1 MKKMI
6 TLVTAAG
13 LVMSSMA
20 VPVYGAT
27 FADIHTVTWS
37 GFQPFL
43 EEAAELG
50 LMSGYNENG
59 KKYCKPRNNVTYCE
73 TVQLMYSI
81 MKVYSGRDVSDTTV
95 TKWKPV
101 ISAYNI
107 PDWAY
112 KATAYAL
119 ENSILSTADLNHLQG
134 NGKKINTKAAPRE
147 AVGVIFGKALDTV
160 SGYDTKAGAALG
172 YVDKNAVSA
181 AAVPYLELLYRAN
194 LMVGDSDNKFNPKAN
209 ITRAEMAVLS
219 VKTYQKLMEKG
230 ADTTVSGKE
239 TTVAGTV
246 TSSSLM
252 QNGDLFLTVKTNAG
266 TNLSLFGAKG
276 EVKPKY
282 SGETIS
288 FADVGKGDTVKVTY
302 SDTTLTALEV
312 VYSKAG
318 IDGVSEKEDKKTTK
332 ETFELVDLNDSKVT
346 VKDGSKEK
354 KFYLDRDVEVKLN
367 DKKSTISK
375 LEKALEEANY
385 DVTLTMDE
393 EEYVLKIEAVLNDN
407 NPTEGTVVEVDDDE
421 IVIKA
426 GSKKYTYPLAKD
438 LEIEYDGKT
447 VKFSK
452 FERDYDESNYYVSL
466 KLNKDG
472 EVKEI
477 LIESMEDEF
486 NGTLTSISTK
496 KIRFESGGDEH
507 EYDLAEDVDVKID
520 GKKSTLEKLRKSFRD
535 DKKAYTVTVDLD
547 RDDEVTEILA
557 VSKYSH
563 NNEGDLE
570 DIDEDEIVIITDD
583 KKYTYDLAKEVE
595 VEIDGKDRDVEDL
608 IDNIGAY
615 RFEVKL
621 EFDNDGDVSK
631 IEATLKEASEG
642 ELKDIVES
650 ANRISIRAAGLSLD
664 LTLASKV
671 DVTLD
676 GEEVTLTELNDQ
688 IDYAFGDSRIYVEL
702 GYNSSGKVDEI
713 TAHWED
719 VVGELAD
726 VDEDNDEITVKVSG
740 KKETYEL
747 GRSVEF
753 VYKLGASVDEDDY
766 KSLSRYDDDLD
777 GLWDFWED
785 CEKAKD
791 DCTVALTL
799 EKNKVVR
806 IKAIAE

>member
-6 TLVTAAG
+6 TLVTAAS
-13 LVMSSMA
+13 LVMGSMA
-20 VPVYGAT
+20 VPVNGAP
-27 FADIHTVTWS
+27 FAYIHTVTWS
-37 GFQPFL
+37 GFKPFL

-50 LMSGYNENG
+50 LMSGYHENG

-73 TVQLMYSI
+73 AVQLMYSI

-119 ENSILSTADLNHLQG
+119 ENSILNTADLNHLQG
-134 NGKKINTKAAPRE
+134 NAKKINTKAAPRE

-160 SGYDTKAGAALG
+160 SGYDTKSGAALG
-172 YVDKNAVSA
+172 YADKNAVSA
-181 AAVPYLELLYRAN
+181 AAVPYLELLYRAD

-219 VKTYQKLMEKG
+219 VKTYNKLTEKG
-230 ADTTVSGKE
+230 SDVTVPVKE
-239 TTVAGTV
+239 SVTAGTV
-246 TSSSLM
+246 TTSSLM

-276 EVKPKY
+276 DVKPKY
-282 SGETIS
+282 NGETIS
-288 FADVGKGDTVKVTY
+288 FADVGEGDTVKVTY
-302 SDTTLTALEV
+302 TDTTLTALEV

-318 IDGVSEKEDKKTTK
+318 IDGVSEKEDQKTTK
-332 ETFELVDLNDSKVT
+332 ETFELVDINDSKVT
-346 VKDGSKEK
+346 VKDGSKEE
-354 KFYLDRDVEVKLN
+354 KFYLDRDVEVKL
-367 DKKSTISK
+367 DGKKSSISK
-375 LEKALEEANY
+375 LEKALEDANY

-407 NPTEGTVVEVDDDE
+407 NPTEGTVEEVDDDE

-438 LEIEYDGKT
+438 PEIEYDGKT

-452 FERDYDESNYYVSL
+452 FEKDYDESNYYVSL
-466 KLNKDG
+466 KLNEDG
-472 EVKEI
+472 EVEEI
-477 LIESMEDEF
+477 LIESMEDEY
-486 NGTLTSISTK
+486 NGTLTSIGTK
-496 KIRFESGGDEH
+496 KIKFESGGDEY

-570 DIDEDEIVIITDD
+570 DIEEDEIVIISDD
-583 KKYTYDLAKEVE
+583 KKYTYVLAEDVE
-595 VEIDGKDRDVEDL
+595 VEIDGRDRDVEDL
-608 IDNIGAY
+608 IDNIGEY
-615 RFEVKL
+615 RFELKL

-664 LTLASKV
+664 LTLANSV

-713 TAHWED
+713 VAHWED
-719 VVGELAD
+719 VVGELTD
-726 VDEDNDEITVKVSG
+726 INEDDDEITVKASG
-740 KKETYEL
+740 SKETYEL

-777 GLWDFWED
+777 GLMDFWDD

-791 DCTVALTL
+791 DCTVALTM
-799 EKNKVVR
+799 EKSKVVR
-806 IKAIAE
+806 IKVTAE